1 MTTALRPR
9 ILVVDDDRA
18 LLEALVQALESMGYE
33 VLGEFDPLQGLAR
46 IGDWDPDAAIFDL
59 KMPGMDG
66 LELLRRVL
74 ELQLE
79 LPVLILTAH
88 GTIETAVRAV
98 REGAYD
104 FLEKPFDLTK
114 IELTLHKALDY
125 RGQKRRYR
133 FLAETTARKGEF
145 EGIVGESAA
154 IRKVID
160 AVTAV
165 AETDSTVLITGES
178 GTGKE
183 LIARAV
189 HVSGARKEKPFV
201 TVDCASIPDS
211 LLESELFG
219 HVKGAFTGAYRER
232 AGYFEAA
239 ADGTVFLDEI
249 GEIPQVLQK
258 KLLRILQEKTFTRVG
273 ESRPRATEAR
283 IVAATN
289 RNLKKWVEE
298 GGFREDLFYRLK
310 VVEIQVPPLRER
322 SEDVPLLVRHYLD
335 RLNRK
340 LNRKVQGVTPE
351 AMAILQHYSWP
362 GNIRELVHFLEQI
375 MTFHDLRVLDL
386 SHLPEY
392 LMAVAD
398 LVIPSE
404 TYADLKEKVLDDVGL
419 KYFQKL
425 MNYYHGNV
433 SRVAEHAGLN
443 RRHLHRLLQKL
454 ELDSSL
460 YRGHRDI

>member
-33 VLGEFDPLQGLAR
+33 ARGEFEPEQGLTR

-66 LELLRRVL
+66 LELLQRTL
-74 ELQLE
+74 LLQPE
-79 LPVLILTAH
+79 LPVLLLTAH
-88 GTIETAVRAV
+88 GTIETAVQAV
-98 REGAYD
+98 QEGAYD

-133 FLAETTARKGEF
+133 LLAETTARKGEF

-189 HVSGARKEKPFV
+189 HVAGSRKEKPFV

-258 KLLRILQEKTFTRVG
+258 NLLRILQEKTFTRVG
-273 ESRPRATEAR
+273 ESRPRVTEAR

-298 GGFREDLFYRLK
+298 GGFREDLFYRLR
-310 VVEIQVPPLRER
+310 VIEIQVPPLRER
-322 SEDVPLLVRHYLD
+322 SEDIPLLVRHYLG

-340 LNRKVQGVTPE
+340 LNRKVQRITPE

-362 GNIRELVHFLEQI
+362 GNIRELVHLLEQI
-375 MTFHDLRVLDL
+375 MTFHDPQVLDL
-386 SHLPEY
+386 THLPQY
-392 LMAVAD
+392 LRAEAD
-398 LVIPSE
+398 PALPAGP
-404 TYADLKEKVLDDVGL
+404 YADLKEKLLDEAGL
-419 KYFQKL
+419 EYFQKL
-425 MNYYHGNV
+425 MSHYQGNIT
-433 SRVAEHAGLN
+433 RVAEHAGLN

-454 ELDSSL
+454 ELDPSR
-460 YRGHRDI
+460 YRNS